1 MNTVKVKNIE
11 IGKGITKLCVPIIG
25 KTTKEIL
32 DSAEA
37 VVRSGADLAEWRAD
51 WYREVLDECERRTVL
66 ESLRM
71 KLDEMPLLF
80 TFRTA
85 EEGGEKQIDP
95 EQYVNLNKSVAESG
109 CVDLVDVELSAGD
122 SRVMEIIEA
131 AHRNDVKVIVSS
143 HDFVTTPDKEEMIS
157 RLKKMQT
164 LGGDIS
170 KIAVMPENRKDV
182 LTLLA
187 ATEEMTSKYADRPV
201 ISMSMSEKGL
211 ITRLCGEVFGS
222 AVTFGTAGKASAPG
236 QIDAQEIAGVLKL
249 LHENMK

>member
-11 IGKGITKLCVPIIG
+11 IGKGITKLCVPIVG
-25 KTTKEIL
+25 KTTREIME
-32 DSAEA
+32 SAEA

-51 WYREVLDECERRTVL
+51 WCTGVLDEYERRIIL
-66 ESLRM
+66 ESLKM
-71 KLDEMPLLF
+71 KLDDMPLLF

-85 EEGGEKQIDP
+85 EEGGERKIDP
-95 EQYVNLNKSVAESG
+95 DQYVNLNKKAAESG

-122 SRVMEIIEA
+122 DTVTEIIET
-131 AHRNDVKVIVSS
+131 AHRNNVKVVVSN
-143 HDFVTTPDKEEMIS
+143 HDFTSTPDKEEIIS
-157 RLKKMQT
+157 RLKKMQA

-170 KIAVMPENRKDV
+170 KIAVMPESTKDV

-187 ATEEMTSKYADRPV
+187 ATEEMTSNYADRPV
-201 ISMSMSEKGL
+201 ITMSMSGTGL

-222 AVTFGTAGKASAPG
+222 AVTFGTAGRASAPG

-249 LHENMK
+249 LHKNMR